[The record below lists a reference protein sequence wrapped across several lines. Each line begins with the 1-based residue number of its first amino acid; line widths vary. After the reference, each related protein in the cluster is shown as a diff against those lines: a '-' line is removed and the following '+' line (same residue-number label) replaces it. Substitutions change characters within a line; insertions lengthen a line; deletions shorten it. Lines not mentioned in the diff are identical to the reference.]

1 MSGLYYEEFKVGQVI
16 PHAVRRTVTE
26 TDNLLFCSMTLNTQP
41 LHLDAEF
48 SAQTI
53 WGQRLVNS
61 LFTLSLILGMA
72 VNDTT
77 LGTTLGNLGMTDI
90 KFPNPVFHGDTIH
103 AQTEIVDKRE
113 SKSRPTAGIVFFL
126 DRGYNQR
133 DELVCECR
141 RAGLMMKRDSVPSV
155 GGTA

>member
-1 MSGLYYEEFKVGQVI
+1 LSGLYYEEFKVGQVI

-48 SAQTI
+48 SAKTI

-77 LGTTLGNLGMTDI
+77 LGTTLGNLGMTDV
-90 KFPNPVFHGDTIH
+90 KFPHPVFHGDTIH

-126 DRGYNQR
+126 DRGFNQH

-141 RAGLMMKRDSVPSV
+141 RAGLMMKRDSAPAV
-155 GGTA
+155 GGTE